1 KGRSRHAWI
10 LRHMYQLGGDS
21 FMQQHQLD

>member
-1 KGRSRHAWI
+1 SRQAWI
-10 LRHMYQLGGDS
+10 LRQMYQLGGEP

>member
-1 KGRSRHAWI
+1 AWI
-10 LRHMYQLGGDS
+10 LRQMYQLGGES

>member
-1 KGRSRHAWI
+1 I
-10 LRHMYQLGGDS
+10 LRQMYQLGGEP

>member
-1 KGRSRHAWI
+1 VRSRQAWI
-10 LRHMYQLGGDS
+10 LRQMYQLGGEP

>member
-1 KGRSRHAWI
+1 WI
-10 LRHMYQLGGDS
+10 LRQMYQLGGEP

>member
-1 KGRSRHAWI
+1 RQAWI
-10 LRHMYQLGGDS
+10 LRQMYQLGGEP

>member
-1 KGRSRHAWI
+1 AWI
-10 LRHMYQLGGDS
+10 LRQMYQLGGEP